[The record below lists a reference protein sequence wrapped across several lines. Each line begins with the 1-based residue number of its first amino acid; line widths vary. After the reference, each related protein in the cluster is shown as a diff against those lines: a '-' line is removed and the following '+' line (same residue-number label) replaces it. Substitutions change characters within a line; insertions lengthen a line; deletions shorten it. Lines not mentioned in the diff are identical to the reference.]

1 MNLIVKND
9 KDSVFFSS
17 YDSEMPQVFMAQK
30 KMYAGDQNDALA
42 LLGEGDS
49 ATFKINLDTLEKY
62 TKQPKQE
69 QFKNDKYQTF
79 VVKIEK
85 VFKKNSS
92 AYQDIDNVMTVRG
105 TMNKFGFLLLMVMA
119 SAMYVWN
126 VYAEGN
132 TNTAT
137 TLMIVGAIGGL
148 ILALVVMFKPQWA
161 GYITPAYGILEGLF
175 IGGISAFFNA
185 MFTTSYPNII
195 LHAVGLTLGVA
206 VAMFF
211 LYNFRII
218 TVTNKLR
225 SIIMSATMGI
235 GLFYLIVWIA
245 GMFGFEMGF
254 AFDSSPLSIGI
265 SLFIVG
271 IAALNLLLDFDSIE
285 KAAEMGAPKY
295 MEWYGAFG
303 LLVTLV
309 WLYLEILKLLS
320 KLNSKD

>member
-1 MNLIVKND
+1 MAMFKSGNPTLTEKIFD
-9 KDSVFFSS
+9 KAAHENANAF
-17 YDSEMPQVFMAQK
+17 
-30 KMYAGDQNDALA
+30 G
-42 LLGEGDS
+42 
-49 ATFKINLDTLEKY
+49 
-62 TKQPKQE
+62 
-69 QFKNDKYQTF
+69 
-79 VVKIEK
+79 
-85 VFKKNSS
+85 
-92 AYQDIDNVMTVRG
+92 VMSVRG
-105 TMNKFGFLLLMVMA
+105 TINKFGFLLLMVMA

-132 TNTAT
+132 TRTAT
-137 TLMIVGAIGGL
+137 TLMIAGAIGGL
-148 ILALVVMFKPQWA
+148 ILALIVMFKPQWA

-185 MFTTSYPNII
+185 MFVSSYPNII

-206 VAMFF
+206 AAMFF

-271 IAALNLLLDFDSIE
+271 IAALNLLLDFDAIE

>member
-1 MNLIVKND
+1 
-9 KDSVFFSS
+9 
-17 YDSEMPQVFMAQK
+17 
-30 KMYAGDQNDALA
+30 
-42 LLGEGDS
+42 
-49 ATFKINLDTLEKY
+49 
-62 TKQPKQE
+62 
-69 QFKNDKYQTF
+69 
-79 VVKIEK
+79 
-85 VFKKNSS
+85 
-92 AYQDIDNVMTVRG
+92 
-105 TMNKFGFLLLMVMA
+105 
-119 SAMYVWN
+119 
-126 VYAEGN
+126 
-132 TNTAT
+132 
-137 TLMIVGAIGGL
+137 
-148 ILALVVMFKPQWA
+148 LALVVIFKPQWA

-185 MFTTSYPNII
+185 MFANSYPNII

>member
-1 MNLIVKND
+1 MSAFRTGNPTLTEKIFD
-9 KDSVFFSS
+9 KSLH
-17 YDSEMPQVFMAQK
+17 E
-30 KMYAGDQNDALA
+30 
-42 LLGEGDS
+42 
-49 ATFKINLDTLEKY
+49 
-62 TKQPKQE
+62 
-69 QFKNDKYQTF
+69 
-79 VVKIEK
+79 
-85 VFKKNSS
+85 NST
-92 AYQDIDNVMTVRG
+92 AIGVMSIRG

-132 TNTAT
+132 KSSAT

-148 ILALVVMFKPQWA
+148 VLAIAIMFKPNWA
-161 GYITPAYGILEGLF
+161 GYVAPAYGILEGLF
-175 IGGISAFFNA
+175 IGGISAFFNE
-185 MFTTSYPNII
+185 MFVKSYPNII

-206 VAMFF
+206 LSMFL

-218 TVTNKLR
+218 KVTNRLR
-225 SIIMSATMGI
+225 SIVMSATMGI
-235 GLFYLIVWIA
+235 GLFYLIVWIL
-245 GMFGFEMGF
+245 GLFGVNMGF

-271 IAALNLLLDFDSIE
+271 IAAFNLLLDFDSIE

-295 MEWYGAFG
+295 MEWYSAFG

-320 KLNSKD
+320 KLNSRD